1 MEDRFMN
8 EVTDEMMEKAKA
20 AASAEE
26 LLKLAKEAGVE
37 MTEESAKEAFSR
49 LHPSEKL
56 SIDDLDDV
64 AGGCTEKHE
73 KCKYCGGSDTRCLSC
88 ETKTGNSTYSM
99 YCNACERRYTYV
111 YRNQGGGYYL

>member
-1 MEDRFMN
+1 MTRTRCSCFIWSRKKQGGKTLEDKFMN

-64 AGGCTEKHE
+64 
-73 KCKYCGGSDTRCLSC
+73 SRS
-88 ETKTGNSTYSM
+88 YS
-99 YCNACERRYTYV
+99 
-111 YRNQGGGYYL
+111 LHLL

>member
-1 MEDRFMN
+1 MKDGFMN
-8 EVTDEMMEKAKA
+8 GVTDEMMEKAKA

-26 LLKLAKEAGVE
+26 LLKLAEEAGVE

-73 KCKYCGGSDTRCLSC
+73 KCKYCGSTQTRCLGS
-88 ETKTGNSTYSM
+88 ETKTGNTVYSM
-99 YCNACERRYTYV
+99 YCYACERNYSYV